1 MSGIDK
7 RSKRRLLLLSTALVL
22 AASSAGAVS
31 PQSWDRVLPDG
42 AKRFKVIPQMGDEAV
57 LDKETGLVWQRSP
70 SAASTF
76 DWGTSAALCI
86 GTAIGGRRGWRLPSA
101 WELMT
106 LKDPAQS
113 NPALPPNHPF
123 QGVVTDT
130 IYWTSTASAS
140 DANGALALGF
150 SNGGQ
155 GIITTAR
162 STVGLRWCVRGPGGE
177 TTPGHHERKRRLSAI
192 SL

>member
-1 MSGIDK
+1 MYGCRTHAK
-7 RSKRRLLLLSTALVL
+7 QCALLLGTALAF
-22 AASSAGAVS
+22 AASSAGAA
-31 PQSWDRVLPDG
+31 PLQSWDRVIPDG
-42 AKRFKVIPQMGDEAV
+42 AKRFKVLAQMNDEAV

-70 SAASTF
+70 SATSTF

-106 LKDPAQS
+106 LKDPAQA

-123 QGVVTDT
+123 QDIVTGT
-130 IYWTSTASAS
+130 IYWTATASAS

-150 SNGGQ
+150 SSGGQ
-155 GIITTAR
+155 GIITIAR
-162 STVGLRWCVRGPGGE
+162 STVGLRWCVRGPGGDYPG
-177 TTPGHHERKRRLSAI
+177 TP
-192 SL
+192 